1 MKKTKKI
8 VGILVVILITLC
20 SCTNESVDQD
30 KVLLLKKIVE
40 VSVDGSSSTTTLT
53 YNGNKIVNIDKLD
66 KLSKF
71 YYTGDLITKIV
82 ELDKT
87 TQHVSTLEYSYLEGQ
102 LVKITSSDDYVIN
115 YSHNND
121 SSVSYEK
128 LTKDSNNLDVKIY
141 HGILYF
147 QNENLIKDEK
157 ILDDAGNG
165 ILEKNSISS
174 EYDLK
179 NNALKNILGFNKLLD
194 YSKIVSSNNEIT
206 CVESSSVKSVE
217 NDQIISEAKRYD
229 SKYQYNSDGYP
240 TEIVSQNIIFGG
252 TDSKHLKSQLF
263 YN

>member
-1 MKKTKKI
+1 MKKKKKI
-8 VGILVVILITLC
+8 VGILVVILVTLC
-20 SCTNESVDQD
+20 SCTNETVNQDQ
-30 KVLLLKKIVE
+30 VLLLKKIVE
-40 VSVDGSSSTTTLT
+40 VSVDGSASTTILT
-53 YNGNKIVNIDKLD
+53 YNGIKIVNIDKFD

-82 ELDKT
+82 VLDKT
-87 TQHVSTLEYSYLEGQ
+87 TQHINTLEYAYLEGQ
-102 LVKITSSDDYVIN
+102 LTKITSSDNYVIH
-115 YSHNND
+115 YIHNND
-121 SSVSYEK
+121 GSVSYEK
-128 LTKDSNNLDVKIY
+128 VTKDSNNIEVKIY
-141 HGILYF
+141 QGILYF

-157 ILDDAGNG
+157 TLVNSGNG
-165 ILEKNSISS
+165 ILAQNGFNI

-206 CVESSSVKSVE
+206 CIESSLVKYIE

-229 SKYQYNSDGYP
+229 SKYQYNSNGYP